1 MRLRTVLILALLVL
15 FGVFALQNWQAFIA
29 STELD
34 LIITRIEA
42 PLGFLMLL
50 AVGVLTVFFL
60 LILAR
65 SEIAMLLEQ
74 RRMSKELENA
84 RRIAAEA
91 EASRV
96 EGMRAAVLGEL
107 AAINK
112 KLDAISGRAGGGS
125 NLV

>member
-1 MRLRTVLILALLVL
+1 MRLRTVIILGLLVL
-15 FGVFALQNWQAFIA
+15 FGVFALQNWQAFMA
-29 STELD
+29 PTSLD
-34 LIITRIEA
+34 IIITRIDA
-42 PLGFLMLL
+42 PLGFLMLI

-65 SEIAMLLEQ
+65 SEIGMLLEH
-74 RRMSKELENA
+74 RRIGKELESA
-84 RRIAAEA
+84 RKMAAEA

-96 EGMRAAVLGEL
+96 ESLRAAVLGEL

-112 KLDAISGRAGGGS
+112 KLDAMQSRSGGGS